1 MNAFIDH
8 MVPMSKEELNAKTKA
23 MRNGEIKMRR
33 EGCYW
38 SPEEDEAVLFKYY
51 KLFKSTT
58 EIAIEHERNESGIL
72 QRIGILD
79 AQQYGNQKR
88 PNRRRNPPIL
98 LDAYVKTARRI
109 KPSVPVVRIIP
120 PQRRKHDV

>member
-23 MRNGEIKMRR
+23 MRNGQIKMRR

-88 PNRRRNPPIL
+88 PNRKKKSADPPGCL
-98 LDAYVKTARRI
+98 CKDCKADKAFCPRCPHYLATEEEA
-109 KPSVPVVRIIP
+109 
-120 PQRRKHDV
+120 